1 MTSPLRR
8 LHGISYWVLDSP
20 EDIREFINTNLKR
33 EWENDAKSESRDS
46 KSDPW
51 LQSLPQTRWHLAIV
65 NVETVKQNPNVVN
78 YVNPDSGYDFS
89 KSLVKRV
96 ENLRR
101 AIEQADAVIW
111 PLVVR
116 NEGMRLVDGYC
127 RLATLRE
134 MKILQAYAYLGTP
147 ARTSRKPAQY

>member
-8 LHGISYWVLDSP
+8 LKGISYWVLDNP
-20 EDIREFINTNLKR
+20 EDIHEFVNTNLKK
-33 EWENDAKSESRDS
+33 EWENDAKSEGRDS

-51 LQSLPQTRWHLAIV
+51 LLSLSQTRWHLAIV
-65 NVETVKQNPNVVN
+65 NVETVEQSPNIVN
-78 YVNPDSGYDFS
+78 YVNPNSGYDFS

-101 AIEQADAVIW
+101 AIEQGDSVIW

-116 NEGMRLVDGYC
+116 EKDTRLVDGYC

-134 MKILQAYAYLGTP
+134 MKIPQAYAYLGTP
-147 ARTSRKPAQY
+147 ARTSRKLAQY

>member
-8 LHGISYWVLDSP
+8 LHGISYWILDNP
-20 EDIREFINTNLKR
+20 EDIREFINMNLRR
-33 EWENDAKSESRDS
+33 EWEADAVSEGRDS

-51 LQSLPQTRWHLAIV
+51 LHSLPHTRWLLAIV
-65 NVETVKQNPNVVN
+65 NVETIKRNPNIVN

-89 KSLVKRV
+89 KSLVKRT

-116 NEGMRLVDGYC
+116 EEDMQLFDGYC

-134 MKILQAYAYLGTP
+134 MKIPQAYAYLGTP

>member
-1 MTSPLRR
+1 MTSPLRK

-20 EDIREFINTNLKR
+20 EEIREFINTNLRR
-33 EWENDAKSESRDS
+33 EWEADAVSEGRDS

-51 LQSLPQTRWHLAIV
+51 LHSLPQTCWHLAIV
-65 NVETVKQNPNVVN
+65 NVEKIKQNPSIIS

-96 ENLRR
+96 ESLRR
-101 AIEQADAVIW
+101 DIEQADAVIS

-116 NEGMRLVDGYC
+116 VDMRLFDGYC

-134 MKILQAYAYLGTP
+134 MRIPQAYAYLGTL
-147 ARTSRKPAQY
+147 AQTSRKLAQY